1 MVDDT
6 HTKEDN
12 FPIQIFVSYPWAKDD
27 ENNIKVRTD
36 ARWRS
41 LSNLLKK
48 VATEVHNRSKNYNSG
63 ERNLD
68 IRVNRLRGRHG
79 QFLLKTLRQRIERGN
94 ILIAD
99 MGNTQGDGLNPNVLI
114 ELGMALGLD
123 KLDSESLYILKPKKV
138 NLPSDLHGIVF
149 SEYDL
154 KDDEIKLTDEV
165 GFNAALRSTLLDLAS
180 SKKMIGLKKKAAIEI
195 DGETVEKK
203 H

>member
-1 MVDDT
+1 VIDYK
-6 HTKEDN
+6 HLAEDN
-12 FPIQIFVSYPWAKDD
+12 FPIQIFVSYPWAKND
-27 ENNIKVRTD
+27 ENNITVRTD
-36 ARWRS
+36 VRWRS

-68 IRVNRLRGRHG
+68 IRINCLRGRHG

-99 MGNTQGDGLNPNVLI
+99 IGNTQGDGLNPNVLI
-114 ELGMALGLD
+114 ELGVALRLD

-138 NLPSDLHGIVF
+138 NLPSDLNGILI

-154 KDDEIKLTDEV
+154 KDGEIKLTDEV
-165 GFNAALRSTLLDLAS
+165 GFNAALRSTLMDFAS
-180 SKKMIGLKKKAAIEI
+180 IKKMIGLKKKSEIEI

-203 H
+203 N